1 VLFYVVLKPDK
12 KPIETPFLTM
22 ADAQAAIEAA
32 EPDIVKQSLYRI
44 APISQLSDLR
54 DISVK
59 PCEKIKLEKFD
70 GEYVGQ
76 APVEVIEINHEG

>member
-12 KPIETPFLTM
+12 KPVESPFLTM
-22 ADAQAAIEAA
+22 KDAQDEIERI
-32 EPDIVKQSLYRI
+32 EPDIVLRSQYQI
-44 APISQLSDLR
+44 HPISQLSDLR
-54 DISVK
+54 QISVK

-76 APVEVIEINHEG
+76 APVEVIEFTL